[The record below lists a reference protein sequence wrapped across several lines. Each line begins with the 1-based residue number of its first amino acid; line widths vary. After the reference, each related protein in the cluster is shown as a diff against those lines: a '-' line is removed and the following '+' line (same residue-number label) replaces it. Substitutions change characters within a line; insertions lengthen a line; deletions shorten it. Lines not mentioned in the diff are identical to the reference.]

1 METHNTSAFS
11 GRGFLVGLGG
21 RLAAAVA
28 NGGRVAVS
36 CPAIEAVQRVSVRG
50 RPSEISQG
58 KCARSRVKRA
68 REAEAEQSRDLRIA
82 KCEVKLFSI
91 VDTRG
96 RIDKTCQAAGSV

>member
-50 RPSEISQG
+50 SPSEISQG

-68 REAEAEQSRDLRIA
+68 REAEVEQSRLA
-82 KCEVKLFSI
+82 NCEVRS
-91 VDTRG
+91 
-96 RIDKTCQAAGSV
+96 QAFLDCGYARPNR

>member
-50 RPSEISQG
+50 SPSEISQG

-68 REAEAEQSRDLRIA
+68 REAEAEQSRLA
-82 KCEVKLFSI
+82 NCEVRS
-91 VDTRG
+91 
-96 RIDKTCQAAGSV
+96 QAFLDCGYARPNR

>member
-68 REAEAEQSRDLRIA
+68 REAEAEAEQSRLA
-82 KCEVKLFSI
+82 NCEVRS
-91 VDTRG
+91 
-96 RIDKTCQAAGSV
+96 QAFLDCGYARPNR